1 MGDQWRGRKQ
11 RRVQEQGLEEKERC
25 LLGEEK
31 GKSDGRPARLVTFL
45 SLLTQPFLVTRER
58 ASMRGGEPV
67 VTKQCSA
74 TGC

>member
-1 MGDQWRGRKQ
+1 MQERGP
-11 RRVQEQGLEEKERC
+11 EEKETC

-31 GKSDGRPARLVTFL
+31 GKSDGRPARLVTFR

-58 ASMRGGEPV
+58 ESMRGGEPV

-74 TGC
+74 TGR